1 MVQREKGGKEKGGSV
16 EKRGDVFIFTFST
29 TGLAAIYIKKKIP
42 LSSQSG
48 SLEPHRKMTAVVKE
62 RGWEYAR
69 TETVWVV
76 RRI

>member
-1 MVQREKGGKEKGGSV
+1 MKSELEGSI
-16 EKRGDVFIFTFST
+16 KSRLFFPLDIFEFQQQNLT
-29 TGLAAIYIKKKIP
+29 IKKKKIP

-62 RGWEYAR
+62 RGWECAR
-69 TETVWVV
+69 TEAVRVV

>member
-1 MVQREKGGKEKGGSV
+1 MDLCKQDGKEKGGSV
-16 EKRGDVFIFTFST
+16 EKRGDVFIFTFSM
-29 TGLAAIYIKKKIP
+29 TGLAAIKKKKIP

-62 RGWEYAR
+62 RGWECAR
-69 TETVWVV
+69 TEAVRVV